1 MEWDEYGN
9 PIPFGQQRSQPQE
22 WDEYGRPVQ
31 SRAPQPQQQAPQ
43 GPPPGY
49 SEAAGGVANFGA
61 GFFGLHDEATGVI
74 GGGIEA
80 LRGGDFR
87 EGYEREANRTRAYR
101 DQFLQDRPNV
111 GNALQG
117 IGAAA
122 PVAAAL
128 AAGQPQ
134 LAAGALNPGRAVAP
148 GLFGRM
154 GQGAAAGAGY
164 GYAYGFGS
172 ADNQPLGERMLA
184 GNDAAVVGGV
194 VGGALPPA
202 FSAGRF
208 ISERLTP
215 IWDRSARVSARA
227 AEFIPTP
234 DPNSVGAMGR
244 PMRRSVRRSPSTPN
258 QPPQRMDPVVGGT
271 LERLARRSRQ
281 TPERIESRLRE
292 YRMNPNGEVLADAFD
307 QPGVQTLRSMTQS
320 PGQTGSRA
328 AETARQRF
336 QAAPERIL
344 TELNRRMAVA
354 ETPEQALASLDAQY
368 SQVSA
373 ERFQRLWGQQVPAA
387 TRARLMERL
396 SGFQDDPIMQDA
408 ATRAQ
413 RIFARDRANGVVQGT
428 LGENM
433 PRFLHYMK
441 MGLDDAAFSARAPQS
456 GIGRTELRG
465 IMEMRQQFLRAV
477 DDALP
482 GYREARAEWGG
493 LVEAQEALEAG
504 AGLLNQSSSAINQ
517 QMAGLSPFAR
527 YHARVGFANAVAQ
540 RIGLRGSVNGNR
552 NVAEVLGSPEMQ
564 ARVRAM
570 FDDPAEAAAFLDTLN
585 QQNML
590 MRNAQQWNG
599 GSQTAA
605 NLSHADDNA
614 ANALEAGIDLATG
627 RRTSAMS
634 RLRNMATGGAQ
645 ERANDRVGEV
655 LLRRVDN
662 DADFA
667 RLVVEEL
674 RRREAA
680 RLAQA
685 QAGRYGGAA
694 AGTQQG
700 DN

>member
-9 PIPFGQQRSQPQE
+9 IIPFGQQRSQPQE
-22 WDEYGRPVQ
+22 WDEFGRPVQ

-80 LRGGDFR
+80 LRGGDFL
-87 EGYEREANRTRAYR
+87 EGYEREANRTRSYR
-101 DQFLQDRPNV
+101 DQFLQDRPLA

-117 IGAAA
+117 VGAAA

-208 ISERLTP
+208 ISERLGRPAWELATGA
-215 IWDRSARVSARA
+215 ARRLPVA
-227 AEFIPTP
+227 
-234 DPNSVGAMGR
+234 DPNAVGMSGGNI
-244 PMRRSVRRSPSTPN
+244 RRSRATPN
-258 QPPQRMDPVVGGT
+258 QRPERMDPVVGRA
-271 LERLARRSRQ
+271 LERLQMRTRQ
-281 TPERIESRLRE
+281 PTERIEGRLRG
-292 YRMNPNGEVLADAFD
+292 YRLNPNGEVLVDVFE
-307 QPGVQTLRSMTQS
+307 QPGIQMLRSQTQS
-320 PGQTGSRA
+320 PGQAGQRA
-328 AETARQRF
+328 LETYTRRANEQPQRV
-336 QAAPERIL
+336 L

-354 ETPEQALASLDAQY
+354 ETPQQAMASLDNDY
-368 SQVSA
+368 RRMSA
-373 ERFQRLWGQQVPAA
+373 ELFEPLFAQQITPQAR
-387 TRARLMERL
+387 TRLMQRFA
-396 SGFQDDPIMQDA
+396 GYQNNPVMQDA
-408 ATRAQ
+408 AARAQ
-413 RIFARDRANGVVQGT
+413 RIFELDRANGVVQGSM
-428 LGENM
+428 GENM

-441 MGLDDAAFSARAPQS
+441 MGLDDAAFAARMPDS

-465 IMEMRQQFLRAV
+465 IQEMRVRFVGML
-477 DDALP
+477 DDAIP
-482 GYREARAEWGG
+482 GYRNARQQWGG
-493 LVEAQEALEAG
+493 RIEAEEALEEG
-504 AGLLNQSSSAINQ
+504 AQLLNRNSAAVRQ
-517 QMAGLSPFAR
+517 YMAGLSPFAQ
-527 YHARVGFANAVAQ
+527 YHARVGFANELAN
-540 RIGLRGSVNGNR
+540 RIGLRGGTVSNR
-552 NVAEVLGSPEMQ
+552 NVTQFLDPPEMQ

-570 FDDPAEAAAFLDTLN
+570 FDDPEEAAAFLDTVN
-585 QQNML
+585 QQNRL
-590 MRNAQQWNG
+590 MMNARQWGG
-599 GSQTAA
+599 GSPTHSNDAHAA
-605 NLSHADDNA
+605 DNA
-614 ANALEAGIDLATG
+614 AGVAAEAGIDMAIGQRG
-627 RRTSAMS
+627 RAIG
-634 RLRNMATGGAQ
+634 RLRNFASMGAV
-645 ERANDRVGEV
+645 ERANDRTSEV